1 MKNLW
6 IFLLFAM
13 LVISCSK
20 KNAAAVTESL
30 PEDLRAPYD
39 TTAID
44 SFSPGAVPRSVL
56 ITDSLKK
63 RRAADQLKKDTV
75 SKSR

>member
-13 LVISCSK
+13 LVSSCSK
-20 KNAAAVTESL
+20 KNTAAVTESL

-56 ITDSLKK
+56 IADSLKK
-63 RRAADQLKKDTV
+63 RRAADQLKNDTV
-75 SKSR
+75 SKSK